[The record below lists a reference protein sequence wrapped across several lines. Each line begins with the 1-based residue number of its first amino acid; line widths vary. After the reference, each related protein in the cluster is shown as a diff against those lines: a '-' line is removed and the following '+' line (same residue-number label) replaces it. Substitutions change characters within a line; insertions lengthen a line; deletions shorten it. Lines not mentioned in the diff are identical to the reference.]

1 MRLTIVI
8 PAYNEEDAV
17 GSIIERTLAARE
29 SIIAQS
35 PVEAVEIIVVSDGST
50 DRTARIAAQYD
61 EVKLIAFEHNRGY
74 GAAIKRGFEEG
85 TGDLLGF
92 LDADGTCDPDFF
104 ADLCSAAI
112 ESDAA
117 VALGSRLGQN
127 SRMPR
132 IRRLGNRIYAV
143 ILSLLSNRLVTD
155 TASGMR
161 VIRRDVL
168 SKLYPLP
175 DGLNFTPAMSARV
188 LMDDRLKIVELP
200 MSYEE
205 RVGQSK
211 LHVLRDGLQFLRTI
225 GEMTLVWRPSRVFA
239 AAAAI
244 CLLTMIVLTAHPA
257 EMWLRLGRLNEDMIY
272 RLLFCTLLGSFG
284 TVLVSATVLT
294 DALHELIDDQPRPRT
309 FVSVLLDRLYTL
321 KSLAILTAAALPVL
335 AWLVGAGVRTLITAG
350 EVHIHWSRVVLAG
363 LLAFA
368 LAQMLVTTLITNVVR
383 FHTPRRKIRVLERKS
398 AILRTI
404 PTADFLPQ
412 PSSGQALITPMSP
425 KVPAASV

>member
-1 MRLTIVI
+1 
-8 PAYNEEDAV
+8 
-17 GSIIERTLAARE
+17 
-29 SIIAQS
+29 
-35 PVEAVEIIVVSDGST
+35 
-50 DRTARIAAQYD
+50 
-61 EVKLIAFEHNRGY
+61 
-74 GAAIKRGFEEG
+74 
-85 TGDLLGF
+85 
-92 LDADGTCDPDFF
+92 
-104 ADLCSAAI
+104 
-112 ESDAA
+112 
-117 VALGSRLGQN
+117 
-127 SRMPR
+127 
-132 IRRLGNRIYAV
+132 
-143 ILSLLSNRLVTD
+143 
-155 TASGMR
+155 
-161 VIRRDVL
+161 
-168 SKLYPLP
+168 
-175 DGLNFTPAMSARV
+175 
-188 LMDDRLKIVELP
+188 
-200 MSYEE
+200 
-205 RVGQSK
+205 
-211 LHVLRDGLQFLRTI
+211 
-225 GEMTLVWRPSRVFA
+225 MTLVWRPSRVFA